1 MADQVFVGRDRE
13 LARLRTILG
22 RGLAGHGQVV
32 FITGEAG
39 SGKTALVSAF
49 TEDAQQQVD
58 DLIVAI
64 GSCSAQGRIGDP
76 YLPFREV
83 LAVLTGGPGEQSVHP
98 KSNRLGNLL
107 VRSTQVLVEVGPD
120 LIGTLIPGSS
130 LIAKI
135 GKVAVEKMG
144 WMDDL
149 KKLDQK
155 KREPA
160 PADQPAM
167 EQGRIFEQYANV
179 LKAIAHEHPLVIVID
194 DLQWADEAS
203 IGLFFHLSRRLET
216 SRILLVGTY
225 RPDEVEAVGGAR
237 HPLEKVLTEI
247 KRYAGDVWIDLGQT
261 QELEKKTF
269 INQFLDSEPNRLG
282 NDFREHVYQHTGG
295 HPLFTV
301 ELLRSMQ
308 ERGDLIKDTDGSWT
322 LGPSL
327 DWNTLPARVEGVI
340 EERIGRLS
348 ATEREILDIG
358 SVQGQVFTA
367 EVVGQVSQMQMRQML
382 RELSQEL
389 ERQYKLVQE
398 AGSLKAGRTL
408 LASYQFAHALFQ
420 RYVYGELSTAEKRL
434 LHGEVA
440 RALEL
445 LYAGQTDQ
453 ISAQLSWHF
462 DQAGDVDRAVPYLVR
477 SGELANAQGAPQ
489 AARGFFNR
497 ALELLLDTQLGEVL
511 ELRDLHWQALLGRHT
526 ALLRIGDPEALKA
539 DTEALEKLASQS
551 ADPGKRAEAAYR
563 KLLYAN
569 SSGDSSTILTAA
581 DEAITA
587 ARDAHDLRLEA
598 RSLQLKATVQIRCG
612 DTLNGQETAMAA
624 LACARE
630 TGDDTVLANAL
641 AGVANAHA
649 AVGDLSKS
657 VQVQLEAL
665 EAARRG
671 ESRINQA
678 RILANL
684 GDDYRR
690 LGLYD
695 LAQTTLEQA
704 LQANETIGARRERAY
719 VLNILGATHIARG
732 QDANAR
738 PLLEEALGESISIGD
753 QYLKAECTKLIG
765 YVHESLGNLS
775 GAMAYF
781 LESRAQLEALK
792 NTGSMLEAVAG
803 LARVALALGQH
814 DLAGSHAQE
823 LWDDLSQ
830 HGMDSLFP
838 EANLACA
845 SVFTALGR
853 PEAARTALEGAYQ
866 DLIARAD
873 KISDPVWRKS
883 FLENVPENAQLLQAY
898 RNLPNPS

>member
-1 MADQVFVGRDRE
+1 MTEQVFVGRDRE
-13 LARLRTILG
+13 LARLRTILA
-22 RGLAGHGQVV
+22 RGLVGHGQVV

-39 SGKTALVSAF
+39 SGKTALINAF
-49 TEDAQQQVD
+49 TEDAQQQVG

-64 GSCSAQGRIGDP
+64 GNCSAQGRIGDP

-83 LAVLTGGPGEQSVHP
+83 LAVLTGGPSEQSVHP

-130 LIAKI
+130 LVAKI

-155 KREPA
+155 KPA
-160 PADQPAM
+160 AADQPAM

-179 LKAIAHEHPLVIVID
+179 LKTIAHEHPLVIVID

-216 SRILLVGTY
+216 SRIVLVGTY

-261 QELEKKTF
+261 QELEKKMF
-269 INQFLDSEPNRLG
+269 VNRFLDSEPNRLG

-308 ERGDLIKDTDGSWT
+308 ERGDLIKDADGYWT
-322 LGPSL
+322 LGTAL

-348 ATEREILDIG
+348 ASEREILDIG

-382 RELSQEL
+382 KELSQEL
-389 ERQYKLVQE
+389 ERQYRLVHE

-440 RALEL
+440 RALES
-445 LYAGQTDQ
+445 LYTGGTDQ
-453 ISAQLSWHF
+453 ISAQLGWHY
-462 DQAGDVDRAVPYLVR
+462 DQANDAEHAIPHLVR

-497 ALELLLDTQLGEVL
+497 ALELLLDTQPGEVL
-511 ELRDLHWQALLGRHT
+511 ERRDLHWQALLGRHT

-539 DTEALEKLASQS
+539 DTEALEKLAIQS
-551 ADPGKRAEAAYR
+551 ADSGKRAEAAYR

-581 DEAITA
+581 DESIAA

-598 RSLQLKATVQIRCG
+598 RSLQLKATVQVRRG
-612 DTLNGQETAMAA
+612 DAQGQETALVA

-649 AVGDLSKS
+649 AVGDLSQS

-678 RILANL
+678 RILTNL

-719 VLNILGATHIARG
+719 VLNILGATHIAHG
-732 QDANAR
+732 QAASAQ
-738 PLLEEALGESISIGD
+738 PLLEQALGEAVQIGD
-753 QYLKAECTKLIG
+753 QYLKAESTKLIA
-765 YVHESLGNLS
+765 YVRESLGDLA
-775 GAMAYF
+775 GAMTYF

-803 LARVALALGQH
+803 LARVSLALGQH
-814 DLAGSHAQE
+814 DLAGRHAQE

-830 HGMDSLFP
+830 NGMDSLFP

-845 SVFTALGR
+845 SVFTALAN
-853 PEAARTALEGAYQ
+853 PEAARTALEGAYL
-866 DLIARAD
+866 DLIARSD
-873 KISDPVWRKS
+873 KISDPEWRKS
-883 FLENVPENAQLLQAY
+883 FLENVPENAQLLHAY